1 LKQANELIYFKI
13 FIYPI
18 LLEGTIMIENKTK
31 LIEVDELKCEEI
43 AFLLNEDQE
52 LRVKLGSAI
61 KENTKL
67 SVFNKLIDWQDKNSA
82 KSKLIEVNGEI
93 VGLISLSK
101 IDYER
106 KIASIGYW
114 IGSKYWNKGIGKKAF
129 ALCMEMATTM
139 GIDIVKAQI
148 EIENIP
154 SRKIWEKYR
163 CSIKELGN
171 GNLEY
176 SIEIRKIDITIA
188 STGQR
193 YCHDYCRR

>member
-1 LKQANELIYFKI
+1 
-13 FIYPI
+13 
-18 LLEGTIMIENKTK
+18 
-31 LIEVDELKCEEI
+31 
-43 AFLLNEDQE
+43 
-52 LRVKLGSAI
+52 
-61 KENTKL
+61 
-67 SVFNKLIDWQDKNSA
+67 
-82 KSKLIEVNGEI
+82 
-93 VGLISLSK
+93 
-101 IDYER
+101 
-106 KIASIGYW
+106 
-114 IGSKYWNKGIGKKAF
+114 
-129 ALCMEMATTM
+129 MEMATTM